1 MEKKNILAQ
10 MGVGGQTDISAFT
23 CEEDGEAYDVWK
35 VTADNKSY
43 VLKKAGEREISV
55 YHTFLKSAEQGVPHF
70 YKSYQGQDSAFF
82 LMEYIEGGNLR
93 KCDRESLTA
102 VLDALI
108 YLQEMYWER
117 RELQTAGYGFETSLS
132 DRQNRGR
139 YLQDEELE
147 RAYETYLQLYTSI
160 PRTLCHDDL
169 LPFNVLIADG
179 KAVLID
185 WEDAGILPYPTS
197 LSRLIAHGEEDDTA
211 FFYMKEED
219 KAYAVEYFYEHF
231 IKGKGIA
238 YHEYRRTLDYFLLY
252 EYCEWIMVGNKY
264 GDTESAR
271 YKRYLAKAR
280 EHTCIIRS
288 WDL

>member
-1 MEKKNILAQ
+1 MDLNKILEQME
-10 MGVGGQTDISAFT
+10 VSGQADITAFS
-23 CEEDGEAYDVWK
+23 CEEDGEDYDVWK
-35 VTADNKSY
+35 VTADDQSY

-55 YHTFLKSAEQGVPHF
+55 YRTFLESAEHGAPRF
-70 YKSYQGQDSAFF
+70 YKSFQDQDSAFF
-82 LMEYIEGGNLR
+82 LMEYIEGRNLR

-102 VLDALI
+102 ALDALI
-108 YLQEMYWER
+108 YLQDMYWER
-117 RELQTAGYGFETSLS
+117 RELQTAGYGYEASLA

-139 YLQDEELE
+139 YLLDEDLE
-147 RAYETYLQLYTSI
+147 RAYGTYLQLYTSV

-169 LPFNVLIADG
+169 LPFNVLVARG
-179 KAVLID
+179 KATLID

-197 LSRLIAHGEEDDTA
+197 LARLIAHGEEEDTA

-219 KAYAVEYFYEHF
+219 KAYAIEYFWEHF

-264 GDTESAR
+264 GDTESER

-280 EHTCIIRS
+280 EHVFS
-288 WDL
+288 QLA